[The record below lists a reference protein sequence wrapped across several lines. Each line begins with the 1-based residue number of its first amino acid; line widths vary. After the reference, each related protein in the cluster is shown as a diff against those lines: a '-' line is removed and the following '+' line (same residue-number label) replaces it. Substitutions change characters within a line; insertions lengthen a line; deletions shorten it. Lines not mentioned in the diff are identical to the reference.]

1 MKSRNCPADLLYHY
15 VVTLGL
21 FCKDSL
27 AAAIERSNNSM
38 PGIRLAW
45 L

>member
-1 MKSRNCPADLLYHY
+1 MKSRNCPADLLYRY

-21 FCKDSL
+21 FCKGWL
-27 AAAIERSNNSM
+27 VAAIERPNDSM